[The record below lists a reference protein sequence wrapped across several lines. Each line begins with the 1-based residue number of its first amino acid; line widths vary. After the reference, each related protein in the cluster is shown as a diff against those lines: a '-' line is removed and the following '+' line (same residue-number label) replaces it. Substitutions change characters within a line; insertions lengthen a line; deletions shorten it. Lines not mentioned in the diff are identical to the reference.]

1 MKNKKIGWIGL
12 GKMGQPMSGQ
22 LLKAGYPVYVYG
34 RSEQD
39 TQAMAAKGA
48 VVSQSVLDLVN
59 IVDILFLMVTDDHA
73 IEDIFKSEAGV
84 LSAGLTGKTIVNMS
98 TVSPAINREMAELCK
113 EKGAF
118 YLDAPV
124 SGSIKQAEEAKLV
137 IMAGG
142 EEAVYESIKPLFGIL
157 GGSSSL
163 IGEIGAGN
171 LAKLSINTLL
181 AIQAQGLAEVVN
193 FAEHHNISAEKM
205 MSIIN
210 NGALGSVFMKL
221 KGELI
226 INENYNP
233 AFALKL
239 LTKDLRLAKA
249 EGLDSPLGNT
259 VCKTFQQAEAE
270 FGNEDLIAVKKYL

>member
-1 MKNKKIGWIGL
+1 MKNTKIGWIGL

-22 LLKAGYPVYVYG
+22 LLKAGYQVYVYG

-39 TQAMAAKGA
+39 TQLMATRGA
-48 VVSQSVLDLVN
+48 VVSPSVLTLTN
-59 IVDILFLMVTDDHA
+59 MVDVLFLMVTDDRA
-73 IEDIFKSEAGV
+73 IDDIFKSETGI
-84 LSAGLTGKTIVNMS
+84 LSAELSGKTIVNMS
-98 TVSPAINREMAELCK
+98 TVSPGINREMAALCK

-124 SGSIKQAEEAKLV
+124 SGSVKQAEEAKLV
-137 IMAGG
+137 VMAGG
-142 EEAVYESIKPLFGIL
+142 EESVYENIKPLFGII
-157 GGSSSL
+157 GSSSSL

-181 AIQAQGLAEVVN
+181 AIEAQGLAEVVN
-193 FAEHHNISAEKM
+193 FGEQHGISAEKI

-270 FGNEDLIAVKKYL
+270 FGNEDLIAIKKHL